1 MTDMSTSGT
10 PHVLY
15 ETREDGRIAVITMN
29 RARYRNPLSLPMMR
43 ALDEAFARAAG
54 DDGVYVIILQGD
66 GPSFCSGH
74 DTGSPDAVETRAEMD
89 GAPFA
94 KRIAHMREMDLE
106 PLLRFR
112 NVPKPTIAM
121 VRGACLY
128 AGWMLAAAMDVI
140 FAAED
145 AQFHATNLSVFTV
158 PWDVGAR
165 QAKYFMYDNRLI
177 DAHTAR
183 AAGFV
188 QEVHPPDRLEAET
201 MAYARRVAKN
211 DPFQLRMMKHSVH
224 QMQEVQGFT
233 AHINSSFADRMV
245 RAATVDRRGRVGSTP
260 ADGAERQA
268 E

>member
-94 KRIAHMREMDLE
+94 KRIAHMREMTSN
-106 PLLRFR
+106 RSCGS
-112 NVPKPTIAM
+112 AM
-121 VRGACLY
+121 SQSPPSP
-128 AGWMLAAAMDVI
+128 W
-140 FAAED
+140 FAA
-145 AQFHATNLSVFTV
+145 
-158 PWDVGAR
+158 
-165 QAKYFMYDNRLI
+165 
-177 DAHTAR
+177 R
-183 AAGFV
+183 ASMPAGCS
-188 QEVHPPDRLEAET
+188 
-201 MAYARRVAKN
+201 RR
-211 DPFQLRMMKHSVH
+211 RW
-224 QMQEVQGFT
+224 T
-233 AHINSSFADRMV
+233 
-245 RAATVDRRGRVGSTP
+245 
-260 ADGAERQA
+260 
-268 E
+268 

>member
-1 MTDMSTSGT
+1 MTDEPTAGT
-10 PHVLY
+10 PRVLY
-15 ETREDGRIAVITMN
+15 KTREDGRIAVITMN
-29 RARYRNPLSLPMMR
+29 RARYRNPLSLQMMR
-43 ALDEAFARAAG
+43 ALDEAFARAA
-54 DDGVYVIILQGD
+54 DDEDVRVIILRGD

-74 DTGSPDAVETRAEMD
+74 DTGSPDAIEMRAERD

-94 KRIAHMREMDLE
+94 KRVAQMREMDLE

-112 NVPKPTIAM
+112 NIPKPTIAM

-145 AQFHATNLSVFTV
+145 AQFHATNLSVFTI
-158 PWDVGAR
+158 PWDLGAR
-165 QAKYFMYDNRLI
+165 QAKYFMYDNRVM
-177 DAHTAR
+177 DAQMAKE
-183 AAGFV
+183 AGFV
-188 QEVHPPDRLEAET
+188 QEVHPVDQLEEAT

-211 DPFQLRMMKHSVH
+211 DPFQLQMMKHSVH

-245 RAATVDRRGRVGSTP
+245 RAATQTPRGR
-260 ADGAERQA
+260 AERA
-268 E
+268 